1 MCCIMQV
8 RVFPFRTDPSQS
20 GLSFTCPP
28 WPHICICVCNSFCYS
43 QPSHGIDFGVCSG
56 LSKLRTELNFQGA
69 TLLSFILHLQLL
81 IKGRA
86 NRQYAQRS
94 KGKFWANLLKVALTV
109 LTIFLPWPW
118 LKVRKY
124 SFPSTPFVLFF
135 LLMDFDSFIPFFKAG
150 Y

>member
-8 RVFPFRTDPSQS
+8 RVSPFRTDPSQS

-28 WPHICICVCNSFCYS
+28 WPHICICVC
-43 QPSHGIDFGVCSG
+43 
-56 LSKLRTELNFQGA
+56 
-69 TLLSFILHLQLL
+69 
-81 IKGRA
+81 IKGRG

-150 Y
+150 YWSSRRWPLFTTIKLVIYRKSEFHNPPNSPFIPNYYVNKAPSI

>member
-28 WPHICICVCNSFCYS
+28 WPHICICVCNSLLLFS
-43 QPSHGIDFGVCSG
+43 AKSRHFGVCSG
-56 LSKLRTELNFQGA
+56 LSKLRTKLNFQGS

-94 KGKFWANLLKVALTV
+94 KGKFWAKLLKVALTV